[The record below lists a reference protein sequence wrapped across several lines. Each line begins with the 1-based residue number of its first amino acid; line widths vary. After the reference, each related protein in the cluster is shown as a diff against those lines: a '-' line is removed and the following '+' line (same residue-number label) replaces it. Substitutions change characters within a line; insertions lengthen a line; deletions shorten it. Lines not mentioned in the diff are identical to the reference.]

1 MNMKLKTEISL
12 IRSFNRF
19 YTNILGLID
28 QHILKSEFSLS
39 EVRVLHEIEK
49 TETKIAQWQ
58 EHLKM
63 LLVQK
68 KQLED
73 TEILKSIRSMRLE
86 SRELLQVLEKLQKGE
101 FQLTGN
107 RYENPRKSDF
117 SEKEETKEETNGER
131 EI

>member
-1 MNMKLKTEISL
+1 ML
-12 IRSFNRF
+12 
-19 YTNILGLID
+19 D
-28 QHILKSEFSLS
+28 
-39 EVRVLHEIEK
+39 EIEK
-49 TETKIAQWQ
+49 TETKITQWQ

-63 LLVQK
+63 LLIQK

-101 FQLTGN
+101 FQFTGN
-107 RYENPRKSDF
+107 NYENPRKNDF

>member
-1 MNMKLKTEISL
+1 MNKKLQK
-12 IRSFNRF
+12 
-19 YTNILGLID
+19 
-28 QHILKSEFSLS
+28 
-39 EVRVLHEIEK
+39 VLDEIEK

-58 EHLKM
+58 E
-63 LLVQK
+63 
-68 KQLED
+68 D
-73 TEILKSIRSMRLE
+73 TEILKSIRSMHLE

>member
-1 MNMKLKTEISL
+1 MNKKLQK
-12 IRSFNRF
+12 
-19 YTNILGLID
+19 
-28 QHILKSEFSLS
+28 
-39 EVRVLHEIEK
+39 VLDEIEK

-86 SRELLQVLEKLQKGE
+86 SRELLQVLENCRKASFSLLGIVTKIHAKVIFQK
-101 FQLTGN
+101 
-107 RYENPRKSDF
+107 
-117 SEKEETKEETNGER
+117 KEETKEETNGER

>member
-1 MNMKLKTEISL
+1 MAQGEI
-12 IRSFNRF
+12 
-19 YTNILGLID
+19 
-28 QHILKSEFSLS
+28 
-39 EVRVLHEIEK
+39 
-49 TETKIAQWQ
+49 
-58 EHLKM
+58 
-63 LLVQK
+63 
-68 KQLED
+68 LED

>member
-1 MNMKLKTEISL
+1 MNKKLQK
-12 IRSFNRF
+12 
-19 YTNILGLID
+19 
-28 QHILKSEFSLS
+28 
-39 EVRVLHEIEK
+39 VLDEIEK
-49 TETKIAQWQ
+49 TETKITQWQ

-63 LLVQK
+63 LLIQK

-73 TEILKSIRSMRLE
+73 TEILKSIRSMHLE

-101 FQLTGN
+101 FQLAGN

-117 SEKEETKEETNGER
+117 SEKEETKEETNGEC

>member
-1 MNMKLKTEISL
+1 MNKKLQK
-12 IRSFNRF
+12 
-19 YTNILGLID
+19 
-28 QHILKSEFSLS
+28 
-39 EVRVLHEIEK
+39 VLEEIEK

-63 LLVQK
+63 LLIQK

-73 TEILKSIRSMRLE
+73 TEILKSIRSMHLE

-101 FQLTGN
+101 FQLTGD
-107 RYENPRKSDF
+107 RYGNPRKSDF

>member
-1 MNMKLKTEISL
+1 LNKKLQK
-12 IRSFNRF
+12 
-19 YTNILGLID
+19 
-28 QHILKSEFSLS
+28 
-39 EVRVLHEIEK
+39 VLDEIEK

-73 TEILKSIRSMRLE
+73 TEILKSIRSMHLE

>member
-1 MNMKLKTEISL
+1 MNKKLQK
-12 IRSFNRF
+12 
-19 YTNILGLID
+19 
-28 QHILKSEFSLS
+28 
-39 EVRVLHEIEK
+39 VLDEIEK

-101 FQLTGN
+101 FQLAGN
-107 RYENPRKSDF
+107 RYENPCKSDF
-117 SEKEETKEETNGER
+117 SEKEETKEERNGEC

>member
-1 MNMKLKTEISL
+1 MNKKLQK
-12 IRSFNRF
+12 
-19 YTNILGLID
+19 
-28 QHILKSEFSLS
+28 
-39 EVRVLHEIEK
+39 VLDEIEK
-49 TETKIAQWQ
+49 TERKIAQWQ

-107 RYENPRKSDF
+107 VYKNPCKSDF
-117 SEKEETKEETNGER
+117 LEKEETKEEINGER
-131 EI
+131 KI

>member
-1 MNMKLKTEISL
+1 MEASEI
-12 IRSFNRF
+12 IKR
-19 YTNILGLID
+19 
-28 QHILKSEFSLS
+28 
-39 EVRVLHEIEK
+39 
-49 TETKIAQWQ
+49 
-58 EHLKM
+58 
-63 LLVQK
+63 
-68 KQLED
+68 
-73 TEILKSIRSMRLE
+73 IRSMHLE

>member
-1 MNMKLKTEISL
+1 MNKKLQK
-12 IRSFNRF
+12 
-19 YTNILGLID
+19 
-28 QHILKSEFSLS
+28 
-39 EVRVLHEIEK
+39 VLDEIEK

-63 LLVQK
+63 LLQK

-73 TEILKSIRSMRLE
+73 TEILKSIRSMNLE

-101 FQLTGN
+101 FQFTGN
-107 RYENPRKSDF
+107 NYENPRKSDF

-131 EI
+131 EF

>member
-1 MNMKLKTEISL
+1 MNKKLQK
-12 IRSFNRF
+12 
-19 YTNILGLID
+19 
-28 QHILKSEFSLS
+28 
-39 EVRVLHEIEK
+39 VLDEIEK

-68 KQLED
+68 ED
-73 TEILKSIRSMRLE
+73 TEILKSIRSMHLE

>member
-1 MNMKLKTEISL
+1 MNKKLQK
-12 IRSFNRF
+12 
-19 YTNILGLID
+19 
-28 QHILKSEFSLS
+28 
-39 EVRVLHEIEK
+39 VLDEIEK
-49 TETKIAQWQ
+49 TET
-58 EHLKM
+58 KM

-73 TEILKSIRSMRLE
+73 TEILKSIRSMHLE

-101 FQLTGN
+101 FQLTGD

>member
-1 MNMKLKTEISL
+1 MNKKLQK
-12 IRSFNRF
+12 
-19 YTNILGLID
+19 
-28 QHILKSEFSLS
+28 
-39 EVRVLHEIEK
+39 VLDEIEK
-49 TETKIAQWQ
+49 TETKIAQGQ
-58 EHLKM
+58 EHL
-63 LLVQK
+63 

-73 TEILKSIRSMRLE
+73 TEILKSIRSMHLE
-86 SRELLQVLEKLQKGE
+86 SRELLLVLEKLQKGE

>member
-1 MNMKLKTEISL
+1 MNKKLQK
-12 IRSFNRF
+12 
-19 YTNILGLID
+19 
-28 QHILKSEFSLS
+28 
-39 EVRVLHEIEK
+39 VLDEIEK
-49 TETKIAQWQ
+49 TETKITQWQ

-63 LLVQK
+63 LLIQK

-73 TEILKSIRSMRLE
+73 TEILKSIRSMHLE

-101 FQLTGN
+101 FQLAGN